1 MITSLPRLS
10 ELLSAELFMKT
21 ILCFGDSNTWG
32 FDPAS
37 ITAPFPRRHPI
48 TVRWTG
54 RLAAE
59 LGPEF
64 RVIEEGQNGRTTVH
78 DDPLNACRNG
88 KDYLPACLESHKPID
103 IVVLMLGTNDLKS
116 YYNLP
121 PGEIANGAAVLA
133 KMILASDAGPGNQ
146 PPKLLLVCPP
156 LVGDL
161 SHLPDLAA
169 KIPHGLDRSQQF
181 PRYYEALAAVLG
193 CAYLNSQEI
202 VQTSP
207 VDGIHLE
214 ASEHAKLGSAVAAKL
229 RNMVG

>member
-1 MITSLPRLS
+1 
-10 ELLSAELFMKT
+10 MKT

-37 ITAPFPRRHPI
+37 ITSSHARRHPI

-78 DDPLNACRNG
+78 EDPLNICRNG

-103 IVVLMLGTNDLKS
+103 IVVMMLGTNDLKS

-121 PGEIANGAAVLA
+121 LGEIANGAVVLA
-133 KMILASDAGPGNQ
+133 KMILASDAGPGHQ

-161 SHLPDLAA
+161 SHLPDLEA
-169 KIPHGLDRSQQF
+169 KIPHGLARSQQF
-181 PRYYEALAAVLG
+181 PRYYEAMASSLG
-193 CAYLNSQEI
+193 CAYLNSQSL
-202 VQTSP
+202 VQTSL

-214 ASEHAKLGSAVAAKL
+214 ASEHVKLGSAIAAKL
-229 RNMVG
+229 REMV